1 VSPLDREMK
10 RLRHSWRRGGLP
22 GFVTTPPVPS
32 VPAPRPQPGAEEVME
47 RLVLPA
53 DRPADPWDTGQL
65 AALYP
70 NAGEGWR
77 AAR

>member
-1 VSPLDREMK
+1 MK
-10 RLRHSWRRGGLP
+10 ALRRTWRTGLP
-22 GFVTTPPVPS
+22 PWRPVPPVLP

-77 AAR
+77 AGRHA